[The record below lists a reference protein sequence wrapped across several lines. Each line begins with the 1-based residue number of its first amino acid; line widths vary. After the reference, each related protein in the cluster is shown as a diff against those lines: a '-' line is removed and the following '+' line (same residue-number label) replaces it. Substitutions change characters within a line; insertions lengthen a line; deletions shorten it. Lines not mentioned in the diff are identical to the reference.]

1 MWVAHPVTLYRAV
14 PPPPRNM
21 GADHL
26 LSPRLTLGPK
36 GKPGSL
42 SISEILGA
50 SNLVPDLLPEK
61 YISG

>member
-1 MWVAHPVTLYRAV
+1 
-14 PPPPRNM
+14 M